1 MTAEKRA
8 HAFERFWRPPGAI
21 GEGFGLG
28 LAIVSQLADA
38 SGGAARIDTG
48 PGGVGLDVV
57 VHLPAGSINTESST
71 ARVEIPNPVL
81 TST

>member
-1 MTAEKRA
+1 MTDEQRA
-8 HAFERFWRPPGAI
+8 HAFERFWRPPGAT

-28 LAIVSQLADA
+28 LAIVSQLAEA

-57 VHLPAGSINTESST
+57 VHLPAVSINTESPA